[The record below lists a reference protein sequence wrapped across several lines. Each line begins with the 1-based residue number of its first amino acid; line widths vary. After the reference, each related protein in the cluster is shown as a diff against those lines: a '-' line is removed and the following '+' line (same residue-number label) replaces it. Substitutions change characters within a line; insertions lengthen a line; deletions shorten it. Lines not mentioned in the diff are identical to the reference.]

1 MTTLTGPL
9 HPATLIDMAHSPAY
23 FAAAGVVDH
32 AFSWEHAGEAKIAD
46 PIIHRLIDRV
56 QVGAPLT
63 DLRFRQGA
71 MVTIRTQDGRA
82 VSNTVHVPKGAA
94 ALGIA
99 WSDVDAKYRRLMP
112 TSGLDAGQV
121 EASLRL
127 IHDIRSA
134 ASVVPLLRSLEV
146 DRHD

>member
-1 MTTLTGPL
+1 MT
-9 HPATLIDMAHSPAY
+9 
-23 FAAAGVVDH
+23 AGV
-32 AFSWEHAGEAKIAD
+32 
-46 PIIHRLIDRV
+46 
-56 QVGAPLT
+56 
-63 DLRFRQGA
+63 
-71 MVTIRTQDGRA
+71 
-82 VSNTVHVPKGAA
+82 VSNTVYAPKGAA

>member
-1 MTTLTGPL
+1 
-9 HPATLIDMAHSPAY
+9 
-23 FAAAGVVDH
+23 
-32 AFSWEHAGEAKIAD
+32 
-46 PIIHRLIDRV
+46 
-56 QVGAPLT
+56 
-63 DLRFRQGA
+63 